1 MHLDRSSFLESAA
14 RVDAPEFR
22 PHRTF
27 NPHNS
32 PSKSSWR
39 LLGDVVNK
47 VIENAER
54 EYLKGTSS

>member
-1 MHLDRSSFLESAA
+1 MPLDHSPFLESAA
-14 RVDAPEFR
+14 GGDAPDFR
-22 PHRTF
+22 PHRTL

-32 PSKSSWR
+32 PGKSSWR